1 MPTPI
6 PLQRPTPEGE
16 SGLREFA
23 LWSLGFR
30 PFYLLAGIFAALSVP
45 LWVCQYAGLLPAA
58 YLRGM
63 VWHGHEM
70 LFGYALA
77 VITGF
82 LFTAVRNWTGRPTP
96 TGAVL
101 AGIVALWLAGRIL
114 VLTPYDVAAAVVNA
128 AFPVAVAVGIGVP
141 LVRSGN
147 KRNYFFVA
155 LLLMFGALALALH
168 LSYLGVLIWPER
180 VSLQVGLDLV
190 LLIIAAIGGRVIP
203 MFTNNGIPGTGAVSK
218 PYVEKLALAS
228 VAALGVADLLQAPGV
243 VIAAVALVAAGVHG
257 TRLYLWRFWRTL
269 RTPLVWVLHGAYAW
283 IVLYL
288 VLRAMAAFGLIGEP
302 LAVHALTIGGIGGM
316 TLGMMTRTSR
326 GHTGRPLQAGWPEAA
341 CFALVFC
348 AALVRVGGGMLLPGV
363 YMATVIVS
371 GALWSGAFAL
381 FAISYWPILMRARL
395 DGKPG

>member
-1 MPTPI
+1 
-6 PLQRPTPEGE
+6 
-16 SGLREFA
+16 
-23 LWSLGFR
+23 
-30 PFYLLAGIFAALSVP
+30 
-45 LWVCQYAGLLPAA
+45 
-58 YLRGM
+58 
-63 VWHGHEM
+63 M

-128 AFPVAVAVGIGVP
+128 TFPVAVAVGIGVP

-203 MFTNNGIPGTGAVSK
+203 MFTNNGIPGAGAVSK

-326 GHTGRPLQAGWPEAA
+326 GHTGRLLQAGWPEAA

-348 AALVRVGGGMLLPGV
+348 AALVRVGGGILLPGV

-381 FAISYWPILMRARL
+381 FTISYWPILTRARL

>member
-1 MPTPI
+1 MQKPI
-6 PLQRPTPEGE
+6 PLQRPTSNVQP
-16 SGLREFA
+16 GLAEFA
-23 LWSLGFR
+23 LWRLGFR
-30 PFYLLAGIFAALSVP
+30 PFYLMAGIFAALSVP
-45 LWVCQYAGLLPAA
+45 LWVCQYAGYLPAA

-96 TGAVL
+96 TGAAL
-101 AGIVALWLAGRIL
+101 AGIAALWIAGRIL
-114 VLTPYDVAAAVVNA
+114 VLTPYDVAAAVVNG
-128 AFPVAVAVGIGVP
+128 AFPVAVAIGIGVP

-147 KRNYFFVA
+147 KRNYFFVV

-168 LSYLGVLIWPER
+168 LSYLRMMNWPEL

-203 MFTNNGIPGTGAVSK
+203 MFTNNGVPGAGAASK
-218 PYVEKLALAS
+218 LYVEKLALAS
-228 VAALGVADLLQAPGV
+228 IAVLGAADLLQAPGP
-243 VIAAVALVAAGVHG
+243 VIAGVALVAAAVHG

-283 IVLYL
+283 IVLHL
-288 VLRAMAAFGLIGEP
+288 VLRAMAASGLIGEP

-316 TLGMMTRTSR
+316 TMGMMTRTSR
-326 GHTGRPLQAGWPEAA
+326 GHTGRLLQAGWPEAT

-348 AALVRVGGGMLLPGV
+348 SALVRVVGGILLPGI

-371 GALWSGAFAL
+371 GALWSAAFAL
-381 FAISYWPILMRARL
+381 FAITYWPILTRARL